1 LSLNST
7 GLSSIVSLPAIA
19 KLERL
24 ELCDNN
30 LVGEIGSGIHKMYP
44 NLRVLKLSNNKLEK
58 LEDVKGLKNLHKLE
72 SLDLSENP
80 LVATIPAEDY

>member
-1 LSLNST
+1 
-7 GLSSIVSLPAIA
+7 
-19 KLERL
+19 
-24 ELCDNN
+24 
-30 LVGEIGSGIHKMYP
+30 MYP

-58 LEDVKGLKNLHKLE
+58 LDDVKGLKNLHKLE